1 MKIKNNN
8 MRYKVKEI
16 ICENPCNIVSNIK
29 IMNSSGEI
37 IGTANEGFICL
48 NNSQKNVSFTFQDD
62 LYLDKQ
68 GDEYFLVKLEKGEN

>member
-1 MKIKNNN
+1 

-16 ICENPCNIVSNIK
+16 ICENPFNIVNNIK

-37 IGTANEGFICL
+37 IGTANEGSICL

-68 GDEYFLVKLEKGEN
+68 GDEYF